1 VYGDVA
7 LRLSIDDLVNAF
19 FATGTPGV
27 TQQLLLALVGGFT
40 PGQDSINAFFDDGGL
55 PGLLQQILL
64 ANTNDPSVQRSLIN
78 GFFDGDPNGGD
89 FEYPGIPDVVRQ
101 FLVAN
106 TNPGS
111 TQESLINGF
120 FLDGGM
126 PEVVRQFLV
135 ANTNPGSTQE
145 SLINGFFKGDPNGG
159 DFEYPGIP
167 DVVRQFLIGGA
178 DPTSQK
184 AQLINAFFL
193 DGGVPAVVQAL
204 LPSNPL
210 TDAFFEGGAPLV
222 VGAVLLGASDAVFG
236 AGSTES
242 GAIKAFFQG
251 YPSVAPDED
260 PSPVGVPAL
269 THFLIDSVLGTV
281 TPFAKVAP
289 KTTTLAAARTAKQ
302 GATADLPEANAPIDG
317 DATTVTL
324 STAGNAK
331 KTATTAVAV
340 ESDPA
345 TAPAADDTAGKAE
358 DVTDKIKGGNKAEV
372 DPILLENGTG
382 GGGFV
387 DAFQTWNHL
396 LQKFGG
402 GTTKSATGDSTGG
415 APVVLT
421 QPVAGQ
427 EPAE

>member
-1 VYGDVA
+1 VTVSAHAPKSVYGDVA

-55 PGLLQQILL
+55 PGLLQQILV
-64 ANTNDPSVQRSLIN
+64 ANSTPGSDQVDLIN

-101 FLVAN
+101 LLVAN

-111 TQESLINGF
+111 VQESLINGF
-120 FLDGGM
+120 FLDGGG

-178 DPTSQK
+178 PETSQK

-236 AGSTES
+236 AGSPES
-242 GAIKAFFQG
+242 GAIEAFFTG
-251 YPSVAPDED
+251 YPPPATPDDD
-260 PSPVGVPAL
+260 PGPVGVPGL
-269 THFLIDSVLGTV
+269 THFIIDSLLGTV

-289 KTTTLAAARTAKQ
+289 TTTSLAAPRTLKA
-302 GATADLPEANAPIDG
+302 GTTADLPEANAPIDG

-382 GGGFV
+382 GGNFV
-387 DAFQTWNHL
+387 DAFHTWNDL

-402 GTTKSATGDSTGG
+402 GTTESATGDSTGG
-415 APVVLT
+415 GPGAN
-421 QPVAGQ
+421 
-427 EPAE
+427 